1 MQNEYGISIIA
12 NAEAIEKDF
21 LPALQSAECTELDAP
36 AGMYRVLQVDD
47 ERGQGG
53 SGKRICEISE
63 PLTRRRFPILYIS
76 TYQTDFVLVS
86 EPQLC
91 QVMEALRED
100 GFEIESALPEIRF
113 DLVTPH
119 WNEDEGVL
127 LDEVDKQP
135 LSPIADPSRFLLAT
149 SVLVNELQCV
159 GLNKHDRSIWVQT
172 VLKILCYPELV
183 RSDCGPDHKR
193 FCSFVATSD
202 DISIIADKQIIAIFD
217 DSSLMQEQDAPAQKV
232 IQVHFS
238 GSNTD
243 RYGIV
248 RSISKPLSI
257 DANINM
263 LYLSSYMT
271 ANIIVSADDLERAV
285 SIISPQKDLLIC

>member
-1 MQNEYGISIIA
+1 M
-12 NAEAIEKDF
+12 DF
-21 LPALQSAECTELDAP
+21 LPVLRSVECISLDAP
-36 AGMYRVLQVDD
+36 VGIFRVLQVDD
-47 ERGQGG
+47 EREQELGG

-63 PLTRRRFPILYIS
+63 PLTRGRFPILYIS

-86 EPQLC
+86 EQKLF

-100 GFEIESALPEIRF
+100 GFEIESLLPDSEIP
-113 DLVTPH
+113 DCD
-119 WNEDEGVL
+119 EDEGVL
-127 LDEVDKQP
+127 LEEDKQP
-135 LSPIADPSRFLLAT
+135 SSPMADPSQFLLAT

-159 GLNKHDRSIWVQT
+159 GLNKHNRSVWIKS

-183 RSDCGPDHKR
+183 QSDCRSDHKR
-193 FCSFVATSD
+193 FCSFVATND
-202 DISIIADKQIIAIFD
+202 DISMIADKQIIAIFD
-217 DSSLMQEQDAPAQKV
+217 DSSLMQEQDAPPQRV

-238 GSNTD
+238 GSNID
-243 RYGIV
+243 RCGIV

-263 LYLSSYMT
+263 LYLSTYMT

-285 SIISPQKDLLIC
+285 SIISTQKNLSIC